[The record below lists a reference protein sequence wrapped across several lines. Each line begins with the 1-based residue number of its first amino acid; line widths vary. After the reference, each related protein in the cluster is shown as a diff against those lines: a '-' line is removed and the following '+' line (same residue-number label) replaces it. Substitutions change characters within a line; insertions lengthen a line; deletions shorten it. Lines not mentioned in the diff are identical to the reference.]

1 METRLRKEFRLLLT
15 PWVLALLLATT
26 TLWWRPGPDE
36 TAARVFGL
44 ACFALGMVLLAV
56 AAFGKEF
63 SHGTFLSWL
72 CQPVSRAQL
81 WLEKAGVLALAMV
94 SVFLVFSVS
103 IYCSLGGV
111 NSLPAYIRHP
121 VIGWAVLVSFT
132 ALGGGLSLT
141 LLSREMISS
150 IWLTVILPVALG
162 LTLAYARQKWFPTQS
177 PATWWGATLVVY
189 SAVICLASPGL
200 FLRYQDTQRLRDRT
214 LYPFRLRLRF
224 FRRQAA
230 GPSRPRGSTA
240 AMFWKELHLQQ
251 INFICSVV
259 FLLLR
264 APAFVPDTLWKSS
277 EWKGVVETLR
287 LISWLVLALIP
298 LLAGAV
304 AICEERRLGLL
315 EWQFSLPTSR
325 LRQFLTKLFATYLL
339 GLFLGALL
347 PWLVD
352 GLVWAYTG
360 YSSFGNAAF
369 ERMALGSM
377 AVFAVVAT
385 TLGLYASSLSKNLVQ
400 SLTLAGGL
408 VVAVAAVIVAV
419 FVRLFGR
426 YSPSPLVLGGW
437 LAAPM
442 LFILLLVLSYRN
454 CARAVVGLRG
464 FLADAPILGAALL
477 LVSLLT
483 LGVWG
488 RAWELVLP
496 APQHSVGAPVAGKVE
511 PRIAYR
517 PSGLI
522 VLLQDGTLYEWV
534 GGTGASGPG
543 FDAEPKLVGNRS
555 QWILADQAWS
565 SSVAIKADGTL
576 WMWGTVPID
585 GGKFARFER
594 DPVRVG
600 GDSDWARVACGQDHA
615 LALKRDGS
623 LWAWGANHHGQLG
636 DGTKTNRTVPVHVG
650 QDNDWMAIAAGS
662 HHSVAVKKDGSL
674 WQWGELLNYPGYT
687 VERAD
692 WTRLSPTRIGT
703 DTNWFAVFCGN
714 HVSSVTSMAVGNDG
728 SLWAWGALPRSDGRS
743 YSLCKE
749 PMPAAGNHHWTKAAP
764 SFGGSAAIRSDG
776 TLWIGMLF
784 SHGLNSWGFRTRDG
798 CVELSDRKDWIAVTV
813 SGDTV
818 LALTA
823 DGRLWNWGFQPGE
836 NPVIQ
841 SLLIHSRWPRLV
853 ADLGNAETK

>member
-1 METRLRKEFRLLLT
+1 
-15 PWVLALLLATT
+15 
-26 TLWWRPGPDE
+26 
-36 TAARVFGL
+36 
-44 ACFALGMVLLAV
+44 
-56 AAFGKEF
+56 
-63 SHGTFLSWL
+63 
-72 CQPVSRAQL
+72 
-81 WLEKAGVLALAMV
+81 MV

-103 IYCSLGGV
+103 TYCSLGGGHP
-111 NSLPAYIRHP
+111 LPAYVRHHP

-150 IWLTVILPVALG
+150 IWLSIILPVALG
-162 LTLAYARQKWFPTQS
+162 LSLAYARQKWFPTQS

-200 FLRYQDTQRLRDRT
+200 FQRYQDTQRLRDRT

-224 FRRQAA
+224 FHRQAV

-259 FLLLR
+259 FLLLC
-264 APAFVPDTLWKSS
+264 APAFVPDTFWKSS

-352 GLVWAYTG
+352 GVVWVYTG
-360 YSSFGNAAF
+360 YSRFGNAPF
-369 ERMALGSM
+369 VWMALESM

-408 VVAVAAVIVAV
+408 VVAVAAVIAAV
-419 FVRLFGR
+419 SFRFGR
-426 YSPSPLVLGGW
+426 YSPSPLMLGGW
-437 LAAPM
+437 LTAPT

-464 FLADAPILGAALL
+464 FLSNAPVLGTALL

-488 RAWELVLP
+488 RVWELVLP
-496 APQHSVGAPVAGKVE
+496 APYHAVGTPMTGKLE
-511 PRIAYR
+511 TRIAYQ
-517 PSGLI
+517 PSCVS
-522 VLLQDGTLYEWV
+522 VLLQDGTLYEW
-534 GGTGASGPG
+534 GRGTGAPGAG
-543 FDAEPKLVGNRS
+543 FDSTPRVIGNPS
-555 QWILADQAWS
+555 KWISADEAWNATV
-565 SSVAIKADGTL
+565 VAIKEDGTL
-576 WMWGTVPID
+576 WTWGTVPID
-585 GGKFARFER
+585 SGKLARFER

-600 GDSDWARVACGQDHA
+600 DDSDWARVACGQDHA

-636 DGTKTNRTVPVHVG
+636 DGTKTNRVMPVHVG

-674 WQWGELLNYPGYT
+674 CQWGAMVNHPGYT
-687 VERAD
+687 VKRAD

-703 DTNWFAVFCGN
+703 DTNWSAAFCENFA
-714 HVSSVTSMAVGNDG
+714 SSSISMAMQIDG
-728 SLWAWGALPRSDGRS
+728 RLWVWGVLPNSDGRS

-749 PMPAAGNHHWTKAAP
+749 PLPAAGNHRWTKAAP
-764 SFGGSAAIRSDG
+764 SFGGSAAIRTDG
-776 TLWIGMLF
+776 TLWIGLLF
-784 SHGLNSWGFRTRDG
+784 SYGLNSWGFKTRDG
-798 CVELSDRKDWIAVTV
+798 WVELSDRRDWIAATV

-841 SLLIHSRWPRLV
+841 SFLIHSRWPRLV
-853 ADLGNAETK
+853 ADLGNAKTK